1 MRIGALVFVAVL
13 AGCGGGSASGPP
25 PTAAQRLNG
34 EGLRLL
40 ERGERPSAEGAF
52 REALAEAEL
61 VDDLAGQAEAWNNLG
76 AAATARGDARE
87 AWACHATALRLHRAR
102 GVRDLGEV
110 RTRTNLGG
118 AMLTLGDAAGAE
130 RELITAAALAR
141 SLSNPS
147 AARLAEVGVASCML
161 TRGASTEAAR
171 KARAIA
177 EEARRDAD
185 AGSEAAALSIEGA
198 ALESTGDLAG
208 ARERLT
214 AALEIDRKR
223 EQPLTVLGDLLALAR
238 IASRSGDDAAA
249 SSLHARASRIAR
261 RLGQLDLAERELT
274 AAIAAAQKNAPTEAG
289 ALRLELEAIRKG
301 RGATE

>member
-1 MRIGALVFVAVL
+1 MLGVFALMVS
-13 AGCGGGSASGPP
+13 CGGSGASGPP

-87 AWACHATALRLHRAR
+87 AWACHATALRLHHQR

-118 AMLTLGDAAGAE
+118 AMLTLGDVAGAE
-130 RELITAAALAR
+130 RELSTAAGLAR
-141 SLSNPS
+141 SLSNAS

-161 TRGASTEAAR
+161 SRGDAIEAGR

-177 EEARRDAD
+177 DEAKRDGDTGAQ
-185 AGSEAAALSIEGA
+185 AAALSIEGA
-198 ALESTGDLAG
+198 AFENQGQLGP
-208 ARERLT
+208 ARERLG
-214 AALEIDRKR
+214 AALELDRQR

-238 IASRSGDDAAA
+238 IASKAGDTAAA

-261 RLGQLDLAERELT
+261 RLGQLDLAEHELS
-274 AAIAAAQKNAPTEAG
+274 AAIVAAEKNAPTEAG